1 MSRQDLRIQPSAA
14 AIAALGQSRPITLPR
29 GSKIAR
35 DAWERHLL
43 HCDPHP
49 VQLASIDPDSSFELV
64 RLISKRMG
72 NFLKSGSEQR
82 VSRVGSWIWALL
94 ARCPDRGELGAEEIA
109 DLRALASI
117 AAKHL
122 KIEYEVED
130 VLDGDSNE
138 TDDEDEELS
147 AAVREALMARVEM
160 QGTGHEVALD
170 NIGTLNAVSTSKEML
185 LDTIVTI
192 VGEVYGQ
199 RDLLNCRTIWT
210 EETVGVEGSSQDPLG

>member
-1 MSRQDLRIQPSAA
+1 MPPSAA
-14 AIAALGQSRPITLPR
+14 AIAALGESRPITLPG

-49 VQLASIDPDSSFELV
+49 VQLASIDPDSTFELV
-64 RLISKRMG
+64 RLISKKMAK
-72 NFLKSGSEQR
+72 FLKSGSEQR
-82 VSRVGSWIWALL
+82 MSRVGSWIWALL
-94 ARCPDRGELGAEEIA
+94 ARCPDRGELGAEEMA

-117 AAKHL
+117 AAKYL
-122 KIEYEVED
+122 NIEDEVED
-130 VLDGDSNE
+130 VHDGDSNE
-138 TDDEDEELS
+138 RDDEDEELG

-170 NIGTLNAVSTSKEML
+170 KAGTLIAVSTSKEML
-185 LDTIVTI
+185 LDTIVTV

-199 RDLLNCRTIWT
+199 RDLLGYRIIWT
-210 EETVGVEGSSQDPLG
+210 EETLGVNASSQV